1 MSEERTNRDEVLD
14 VLESWIVRV
23 ANKGQRATLGE
34 LTALPGVA
42 RVWLESTAPI
52 KTIDLSRR

>member
-14 VLESWIVRV
+14 VLESWIVKV
-23 ANKGQRATLGE
+23 ASKGNGATPEE

-42 RVWLESTAPI
+42 RVWLECTAPI